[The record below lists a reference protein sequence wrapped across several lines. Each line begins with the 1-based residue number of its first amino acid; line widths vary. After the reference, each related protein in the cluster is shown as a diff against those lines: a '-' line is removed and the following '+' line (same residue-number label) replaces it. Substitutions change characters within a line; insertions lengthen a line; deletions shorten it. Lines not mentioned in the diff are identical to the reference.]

1 MSVLSGSLSTGQ
13 GTRFVIAATEH
24 LHRRIAA
31 LSARIRLLEDA
42 LISLQA
48 SHPLLHPD
56 LVARENDDLGM
67 MDEEMKV
74 DKGNKE
80 KKGDVIDALGTL
92 SISDHGVSRFFGP
105 TGGIESLLIVRFPL
119 SNKLILSQILP
130 FDSPTSRRH
139 RITRHQPPALLRP
152 PHISHHHH
160 LAP

>member
-1 MSVLSGSLSTGQ
+1 SSLDKANTHYMRLQLSVVDVPPYVLMVSTVTSPYPCSTETDILCHTYAGSLSTGQ

-24 LHRRIAA
+24 LHRRIAT

-67 MDEEMKV
+67 MDEKIKV

-105 TGGIESLLIVRFPL
+105 TGGIE
-119 SNKLILSQILP
+119 
-130 FDSPTSRRH
+130 
-139 RITRHQPPALLRP
+139 
-152 PHISHHHH
+152 
-160 LAP
+160 